1 MTLKQ
6 AKDGQVSS
14 PECRA
19 EVPAVVYRQFHNRHR
34 GLSTDPYP
42 QKHQAVPRGVSSPG
56 VLWSFTRSEPPC
68 ESISRCLCRN
78 LL

>member
-14 PECRA
+14 QSAVQRCRCGLGSF
-19 EVPAVVYRQFHNRHR
+19 PNRHR

-42 QKHQAVPRGVSSPG
+42 QKHQAVPRGCPALGSCGVSPG
-56 VLWSFTRSEPPC
+56 LDPLRIHLHMPVLKG
-68 ESISRCLCRN
+68 N